1 MKWFNSSIL
10 LFCSLVS
17 VSIFGAE
24 QKPLKVIAKKACTCT
39 NQAEMNELNTAN
51 ARAMKLGICIIK
63 ASRGHESYLKEKHG
77 VDLSQVAQAK
87 HGEKLGYIVALEM
100 ADICSASLAK
110 MTNEST
116 LPKNQEKVKA
126 KVLGKFISIK
136 TKAYVKVIVED
147 SSDANCRILSFT
159 RLYLIFNFKNS
170 KSFSKL
176 TAFKKGSLY
185 EFEYIEKEVYF
196 ATRNEYS
203 KVKIITGIL
212 EK

>member
-147 SSDANCRILSFT
+147 SSEKIVH
-159 RLYLIFNFKNS
+159 LYLIFNFKNS